1 MISRTAV
8 SRASQA
14 ALRRQSCAAAQNR
27 GFASAVSGSATFES
41 TEVSGVT
48 VVSKDG
54 QGPTTKLAIVA
65 KAGTRY
71 QPAPGLTAG
80 LEGFAF
86 KNTSKRSALRITRET
101 ELLGGQL
108 TSYHTREAVVLE
120 ANFLREHLPYFTE
133 LLGEVVAE
141 TKFTEHEL
149 AEDIE
154 PVLHLKQAKYS
165 ADSLAVALDA
175 AHSVAFH
182 TGLGEALYPSTTTPL
197 GGYLSDAGVA
207 KFASAAYARSNYALV
222 ADGATQV
229 ALNKWVDQFFKKTSA
244 APTGSINTAASKYF
258 GGQHRVESSAGNAIV
273 IAFPTAGLKAPDA
286 AAEVLAALLG
296 GESSIKWTPGFT
308 LLSKATVGIH
318 GAQAVAR
325 NLAYSDAGLLTIQVS
340 GQTAGA
346 VRAAAV
352 AAIETLKS
360 VASGS
365 ASKED
370 VAKAIAKAKYDA
382 LVAQEPSSAAITA
395 AGSAVLHGLK
405 TFQPA
410 EAVKAYAGVSADSLK
425 TLAKKLLDGKASFA
439 AVGDLHAL
447 PFAEDVGLTV

>member
-1 MISRTAV
+1 MLDILWSNLP
-8 SRASQA
+8 SS
-14 ALRRQSCAAAQNR
+14 
-27 GFASAVSGSATFES
+27 S
-41 TEVSGVT
+41 T
-48 VVSKDG
+48 
-54 QGPTTKLAIVA
+54 
-65 KAGTRY
+65 
-71 QPAPGLTAG
+71 
-80 LEGFAF
+80 
-86 KNTSKRSALRITRET
+86 
-101 ELLGGQL
+101 
-108 TSYHTREAVVLE
+108 
-120 ANFLREHLPYFTE
+120 
-133 LLGEVVAE
+133 
-141 TKFTEHEL
+141 TEHEL

-425 TLAKKLLDGKASFA
+425 TVCFFFYPSLFPSLPPPLSSFPPFPPSLLLVVSF
-439 AVGDLHAL
+439 V
-447 PFAEDVGLTV
+447 